1 MNDIERFIRVM
12 QEKRLAN
19 QRELECLDEESSEH
33 KELMKELRD
42 LRRETE
48 QCKENITKHLN
59 MITSHKHSVHKIV
72 HSTSNISGL
81 PVSHDYAQYK
91 NNVNPSKLIQDV
103 TMCTE
108 VIENKLY
115 QTKCSIAQLETLKE
129 NIVVLQHLLDSSN
142 NIEGNLLFII
152 NI

>member
-1 MNDIERFIRVM
+1 
-12 QEKRLAN
+12 
-19 QRELECLDEESSEH
+19 
-33 KELMKELRD
+33 
-42 LRRETE
+42 
-48 QCKENITKHLN
+48 
-59 MITSHKHSVHKIV
+59 
-72 HSTSNISGL
+72 
-81 PVSHDYAQYK
+81 
-91 NNVNPSKLIQDV
+91 
-103 TMCTE
+103 MCTE